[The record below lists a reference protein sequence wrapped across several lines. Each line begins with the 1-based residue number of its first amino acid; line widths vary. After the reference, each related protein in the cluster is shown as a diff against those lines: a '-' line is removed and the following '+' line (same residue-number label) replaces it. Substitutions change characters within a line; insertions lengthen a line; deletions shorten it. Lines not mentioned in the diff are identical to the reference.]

1 MSTATKNIWLWTN
14 FKSPQPKKFVTS
26 KVKKWLW
33 KEKTRK
39 WLWNLY
45 GPTKHLLEFFGFQP
59 LPVTISGNEGH
70 QKLRQKILVGGPGG
84 HF

>member
-45 GPTKHLLEFFGFQP
+45 GPVRMGVVTGRNVTTSANSSQMLYP
-59 LPVTISGNEGH
+59 LYH
-70 QKLRQKILVGGPGG
+70 WLKQKYKQIL
-84 HF
+84 H